1 MSETPSK
8 RKAFSFE
15 RPPVPNLK
23 DFRQGGDAR
32 RRFVR
37 YWTRGVP
44 IAGLEIAF
52 HFGLKALPAAW
63 CSRLGAA
70 IGRFVFPRYHKIAVA
85 RGTRTVA
92 KLRADLSMADR
103 QALLERNW
111 EAQGR
116 LITEFSIIHRVSKD
130 PRRVTWFGRDQMYAI
145 AQDNPV
151 IIAGMHVANWELCA
165 HAVKDRK
172 REIGIFNLPPIERHK
187 AWLAERARLKS
198 GVTLLPPGKDSI
210 MPALRILKRGGIVWL
225 RVDEGFQGRIRGPFF
240 GRPPALDSNLGLIVR
255 LARMADVPIFPFYCL
270 RTGDARFELHA
281 LSPIRF
287 EKAPS
292 TPIQAVEDAAVVNA
306 VIEPIVMR
314 HLDQWYFLDSDLRDD
329 CRPTS
334 FVG

>member
-1 MSETPSK
+1 MSEAPLK
-8 RKAFSFE
+8 RKAFRFE
-15 RPPVPNLK
+15 RPPIPTLE

-32 RRFVR
+32 RRFMR

-44 IAGLEIAF
+44 AAGLEIGL
-52 HFGLKALPAAW
+52 HFGLKLLPAAW

-70 IGRFVFPRYHKIAVA
+70 IGRFAFPRYHKIAVA

-92 KLRADLSMADR
+92 RLRPDLSEAQRD
-103 QALLERNW
+103 ALLKRNW

-116 LITEFSIIHRVSKD
+116 LITEFSIIHRVAKD
-130 PRRVTWFGRDQMYAI
+130 PGRVKWFGREPMLGA
-145 AQDNPV
+145 AQGKSV

-165 HAVKDRK
+165 HAVSEANL
-172 REIGIFNLPPIERHK
+172 EIGIFNLPPIERHK
-187 AWLAERARLKS
+187 AWLAGRARLKS
-198 GVTLLPPGKDSI
+198 GVTLLPPGKDS
-210 MPALRILKRGGIVWL
+210 MLPALRILKRGGVLWL
-225 RVDEGFQGRIRGPFF
+225 SCDEGFQGRIRGPFF

-281 LSPIRF
+281 LEPIRF
-287 EKAPS
+287 EKAEP
-292 TPIQAVEDAAVVNA
+292 TTQQAIEDAAAVNA

-329 CRPTS
+329 CRPAP
-334 FVG
+334 FAG